1 MIITLF
7 LNVERSDNYFSSD
20 KIMVLY
26 MKSDTFSCTSIQIHF
41 GNGIMRTDLNGFG
54 SIGDLAQ
61 PTSYRSTK
69 LEFLL
74 QCQCYFKCAHLLK
87 KIGININF

>member
-7 LNVERSDNYFSSD
+7 LNVERSDKFF
-20 KIMVLY
+20 KWQEFIVLD
-26 MKSDTFSCTSIQIHF
+26 MKSDTFSCTSIQVHL

-54 SIGDLAQ
+54 SIGDLSQ

-74 QCQCYFKCAHLLK
+74 QCQCYFKRAHLK
-87 KIGININF
+87 

>member
-20 KIMVLY
+20 KIMVLD

-54 SIGDLAQ
+54 SIGDL
-61 PTSYRSTK
+61 S
-69 LEFLL
+69 
-74 QCQCYFKCAHLLK
+74 
-87 KIGININF
+87 

>member
-7 LNVERSDNYFSSD
+7 LNVERSDNYFVSD
-20 KIMVLY
+20 KIMVLD
-26 MKSDTFSCTSIQIHF
+26 MKSDTFSCTSIQVHL

-54 SIGDLAQ
+54 SIGDLSQ

-74 QCQCYFKCAHLLK
+74 QCQCYFKRAHLK
-87 KIGININF
+87 